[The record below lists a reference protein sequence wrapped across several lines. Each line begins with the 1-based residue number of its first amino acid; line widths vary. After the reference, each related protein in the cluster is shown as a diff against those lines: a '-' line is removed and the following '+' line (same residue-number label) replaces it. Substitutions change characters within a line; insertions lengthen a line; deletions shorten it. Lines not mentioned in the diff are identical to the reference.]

1 MTIPLADDE
10 GTIGT
15 QADMALRLRST
26 LPAGWFPV
34 SPPAPAASVTPV
46 LDGLLAGLGAAWSF
60 CFGLLNITAA
70 QTRIGTAFGIFLDM
84 ISIDF
89 FGSQLSRRSGEAD
102 DGFRQRISTSL
113 ISRRGTRQDVSR
125 AVAQVTS
132 AAPAICEPMRGADCG
147 GYGSLSRPDA
157 GGGLGYNT
165 PGLHYGSGGL
175 PFQCLLNVA
184 GQVAFALGEVSA
196 RQSPATFVDGTGL
209 IRFVLPRVLRP
220 LFEQDVCIGALLEP
234 RAFNLIINS
243 RFWHGFAQSVG
254 ADGPGATW
262 LVDHATAGVYGSDPI
277 LRISGSSGTRAIGPS
292 IDVACGGSVVCGS
305 AWIFLVVGSNLTA
318 VELVLSDLS
327 PAGAA
332 AYAPADMKRSGQW
345 QQVSVSLQTR
355 AAPGRN
361 LRVGLLLSG
370 SSNAGSTV
378 LTQCWQAE
386 PGSVATSY
394 IPSAGTLG
402 VREQD
407 DVIRQDPAALP
418 AAFVLSDVLDAVAST
433 IPAATIAWTAVS
445 PTYVAN

>member
-1 MTIPLADDE
+1 MTILLPDDE
-10 GTIGT
+10 GQIGT
-15 QADMALRLRST
+15 DADMALRLRST

-60 CFGLLNITAA
+60 CFSLLNLAAA
-70 QTRIGTAFGIFLDM
+70 QARIQTAFGIFLDM

-89 FGSQLSRRSGEAD
+89 FGSQLPRKSGEAD
-102 DGFRQRISTSL
+102 DSFRQRISISL
-113 ISRRGTRQDVSR
+113 ISRRGTRQDVGR

-132 AAPAICEPMRGADCG
+132 SAPVICEPMRGADCG
-147 GYGSLSRPDA
+147 GYGSLSRSGA

-165 PGLHYGSGGL
+165 PGLHYGSNGL
-175 PFQCLLNVA
+175 PFQYLLNVT
-184 GQVAFALGEVSA
+184 GYVAFAPGEVSA

-209 IRFVLPRVLRP
+209 IRSVLPRVLRP
-220 LFEQDVCIGALLEP
+220 LFEGDVCIGALLEP

-243 RFWHGFAQSVG
+243 RFWHGFAQPIG
-254 ADGPGATW
+254 IGGPGATW
-262 LVDHATAGVYGSDPI
+262 VVDHSTTGVFGSDPI
-277 LRISGSSGTRAIGPS
+277 LRISGSSGTRAVGPS
-292 IDVACGGSVVCGS
+292 IDVACGGSMMCGS
-305 AWIFLVVGSNLTA
+305 AWIFVVAGSNLTA

-327 PAGAA
+327 STGTSVF
-332 AYAPADMKRSGQW
+332 APADMTRSGQW
-345 QQVSVSLQTR
+345 QRLSVSLQTQ

-386 PGSVATSY
+386 PGSVPTSY

-402 VREQD
+402 IRQQD
-407 DVIRQDPAALP
+407 DVVSQDPAAVP
-418 AAFVLSDVLDAVAST
+418 AVFATSDVLEAVAST
-433 IPAATIAWTAVS
+433 IPAATIAWTAIS